1 MNAVFDDT
9 AKEEVRMRADIAAVV
24 GRYVKLRQS
33 GATLKGLCPFHK
45 EKTPSFHVNPS
56 RGFFHCFGCG
66 KGGDVFRFLQE
77 IEGLTFP
84 EALKM
89 LAEETGVTLPSR
101 SALSAPRE
109 SIAQNDPSLSKTTMI
124 EIHKIAADFFYGQ
137 IRNYP
142 EAIAYFKSRGL
153 AAETVRDFKLG
164 YSPPGW
170 TSFCMF
176 AEKKGIGIANLAAC
190 GLAIKKEDGSAY
202 DRFRDRVMFSLFDLS
217 GRIVGFAGRGR
228 DKDSTPKYLN
238 SPETAIYRKKEFLYG
253 LNVTRQYIK
262 DQKFVFVVEGY
273 MDFLTLYQAGIR
285 NIVATSGT
293 AMTAEHGHLLKR
305 FTPRVVLVFDGDA
318 AGQSAAQRGIFTLAP
333 FDLDVA
339 ILVLPPEEDPD
350 SFVKAQGAKAF
361 TDLLQSA
368 RPALDFIVDKTID
381 KHGRT
386 PRGQKAVIEELAP
399 IDTAMTNALAKNSLK
414 KLIAERLGIEEK
426 MVYQLMRSTGKG
438 EESPA
443 STAHRD
449 EVYLRSLEGSFL
461 HLLITRPELIAQARQ
476 YIAPQNLT
484 DTMASD
490 IYSILLKSY
499 DEKGNL
505 DGITDRTSEGEAQ
518 RLVSCML
525 VNPALEEHIQEELV
539 QKVIHLRSK
548 FLRARIRDIKILMKK
563 PGVPRESLLAEL
575 KECTS
580 QLKDLEERE

>member
-9 AKEEVRMRADIAAVV
+9 AKEEVRMRADITAVV

-109 SIAQNDPSLSKTTMI
+109 STAQNDPSISKTTML

-170 TSFCMF
+170 TSFSMF
-176 AEKKGIGIANLAAC
+176 AEKKGIGIDALAAC

-262 DQKFVFVVEGY
+262 DQKYVLVVEGY

-285 NIVATSGT
+285 NVVATSGT

-318 AGQSAAQRGIFTLAP
+318 AGQSAAQRGIFTLTP
-333 FDLDVA
+333 LDLDISVL
-339 ILVLPPEEDPD
+339 ILPPDEDPD
-350 SFVKAQGAKAF
+350 SFVKKNGPEAF
-361 TDLLQSA
+361 RKLITTTT
-368 RPALDFIVDKTID
+368 PANNFIIDKTIAEQG
-381 KHGRT
+381 GRT
-386 PRGQKAVIEELAP
+386 PREQKSVIDQLVPLISLMSNEIARMQFRKILAARLNVKEDVVYKQLKTRDSVNVCEEDIYL
-399 IDTAMTNALAKNSLK
+399 
-414 KLIAERLGIEEK
+414 
-426 MVYQLMRSTGKG
+426 ST
-438 EESPA
+438 
-443 STAHRD
+443 
-449 EVYLRSLEGSFL
+449 LEGGFL
-461 HLLITRPELIAQARQ
+461 HMLFTRPELIVIARQ
-476 YIAPQNLT
+476 YIAPQTLT
-484 DTMASD
+484 DTVASD

-518 RLVSCML
+518 RLISRML
-525 VNPALEEHIQEELV
+525 VNPALEENIQGELV
-539 QKVIHLRSK
+539 RKIFYLRK
-548 FLRARIRDIKILMKK
+548 KYLQTRIRDIHRQLKQPEGEKAL
-563 PGVPRESLLAEL
+563 LLAEL
-575 KECTS
+575 NNCTS
-580 QLKDLEERE
+580 QLKDLEEGE